1 MLQLPQPHK
10 QFKRTLFIRTETHN
24 LHIFGVIPCVK
35 LQKEF
40 ECIFVAYQRGLTRK
54 GDYPERERERERDRQ
69 TDRQETG
76 RQAGRQ
82 TDRQT
87 DRDRQRQRDSTPEND
102 VCFCFVFKTTLL
114 AFSLDNITIIN
125 TRMSH
130 CIYTHRALLCR
141 SLTCSFL
148 CCVLCSRQS

>member
-87 DRDRQRQRDSTPEND
+87 ETDRDREIPHLKMT
-102 VCFCFVFKTTLL
+102 FVFV
-114 AFSLDNITIIN
+114 
-125 TRMSH
+125 
-130 CIYTHRALLCR
+130 
-141 SLTCSFL
+141 SFL
-148 CCVLCSRQS
+148 KQPCLPFLLTILQS